1 MACLLCCLAPLCS
14 SCFKSIKECCTRNC
28 DCCCCKREA
37 VPLTEGERQWKNRA
51 KGLEVKKKK
60 KAMKKGEKKRL
71 SLQKQKTEILERY
84 RYGGGASNV

>member
-1 MACLLCCLAPLCS
+1 
-14 SCFKSIKECCTRNC
+14 
-28 DCCCCKREA
+28 